1 MESNQQALKA
11 IFIVPPKVHLLDLTG
26 PVQILYEAACNGA
39 PLHLLFSNIFPD
51 ETENSSSCTLSFNRL
66 TPYDGLMLKKGDYV
80 FIPGFEYALLS
91 DGKFLKKSRPFQHWL
106 RTQHQ
111 KGVTICSICIG
122 AFLLGS
128 TGLLDGRACTTHW
141 EYTDRLKQSFP
152 KIKLQVNRLFV
163 YDDNI
168 YTSAG
173 IASGIDLALYLV
185 EHLWGAHFAAKI
197 AKEAVIYFRRTMDD
211 PQLSVF
217 TQYRNHIDH
226 RIHTVQDILT
236 QSLGRKFTIEEIAVK
251 VNMSSRNLTRLFK
264 KTTEITIGAYIDQLR
279 AEYAARLIKEG
290 HTLQAAA
297 LHCGLKSTHQL
308 HHLLSRN
315 RPNEK
320 VIRI

>member
-1 MESNQQALKA
+1 
-11 IFIVPPKVHLLDLTG
+11 V
-26 PVQILYEAACNGA
+26 
-39 PLHLLFSNIFPD
+39 
-51 ETENSSSCTLSFNRL
+51 
-66 TPYDGLMLKKGDYV
+66 LKKGDYV
-80 FIPGFEYALLS
+80 FVPGFEYTLLS
-91 DGKFLKKSRPFQHWL
+91 DEKFLKKSRPFQHWL
-106 RTQHQ
+106 NDQHR

-122 AFLLGS
+122 AFLLGAA
-128 TGLLDGRACTTHW
+128 GLLDGRACTTHW
-141 EYTDRLKQSFP
+141 EFTDRLKDNYP

-163 YDDNI
+163 YDDNV

-197 AKEAVIYFRRTMDD
+197 AKEAVIYFRRTLDD

-226 RIHTVQDILT
+226 RVHTVQDILT
-236 QSLGRKFTIEEIAVK
+236 QSLDRKFTIEEIAEK

-279 AEYAARLIKEG
+279 AEYAERLIGEG

-308 HHLLSRN
+308 HHLLSRS
-315 RPNEK
+315 RLTK
-320 VIRI
+320 KAIGDVRD